1 MLASLP
7 TYGREMAGK
16 KGRRKTLEPLN
27 RRHVLE
33 LLYEHV
39 KEDKRTHRVGKRRR
53 EQIAKKVGEEAVETV
68 IEGLRGDRLLLIL
81 ESADLL
87 YYLMALWSV
96 NEVEPDAVW
105 SEVAQRIGARQR

>member
-1 MLASLP
+1 
-7 TYGREMAGK
+7 MAGK
-16 KGRRKTLEPLN
+16 KRRRKTLATRD

-39 KEDKRTHRVGKRRR
+39 KEDKRTTRLGKRGR
-53 EQIAKKVGEEAVETV
+53 EQIAKKLGEEAVETV
-68 IEGLRGDRLLLIL
+68 IEGLRGDRLLLVL

-87 YYLMALWSV
+87 YHLMALWRV

-105 SEVAQRIGARQR
+105 SELAQRIGASQP